1 MLKSKNF
8 KLLKKLAVYDAFN
21 DSHLSSDPSSRKR
34 IGTLHVNIELTSDL
48 NQFHADLVKLK
59 KYEQNNFADSK
70 KKHEHEKQQHRAQQS
85 DSEKPKIQPEKRCLV
100 NSQPNVIANN
110 LKVSNLNNDFDF
122 NLPINMYLVIN
133 EARGFD
139 YASNIGSN
147 SNSIY
152 MICRLFWCKEKVST
166 QHFFTYSEV
175 NLKAL
180 NVKR

>member
-70 KKHEHEKQQHRAQQS
+70 KKHEHEKQQKFAAKAK
-85 DSEKPKIQPEKRCLV
+85 EAIET
-100 NSQPNVIANN
+100 
-110 LKVSNLNNDFDF
+110 LKD
-122 NLPINMYLVIN
+122 
-133 EARGFD
+133 
-139 YASNIGSN
+139 
-147 SNSIY
+147 
-152 MICRLFWCKEKVST
+152 RLAKAEST
-166 QHFFTYSEV
+166 QNGPKVAESLQEE
-175 NLKAL
+175 LKAL
-180 NVKR
+180 KKTLDEKDERIKKLEKSKITKTQIANIQKLKVRY